1 MNSLDGFIERF
12 EQMPKQEPYKLAD
25 DRTAVPVAQIL
36 SIKEYEQI
44 KEWLRTLKDVKTA
57 IRDGNKLLDQDGCD
71 HEMAFDIYSSIYNKI
86 EKIIEGVKVDES
98 SETM

>member
-25 DRTAVPVAQIL
+25 GRTAIPIAQIL
-36 SIKEYEQI
+36 SPKEVEQI
-44 KEWLRTLKDVKTA
+44 EKWLRTLKDVKTA

-86 EKIIEGVKVDES
+86 EKIIEEVKADAD
-98 SETM
+98 TD